1 MAVIKSKNGI
11 LNAIRRFAPSECHF
25 GRGRLSLVSAVVGVP
40 RFATLIKPLTVNRQ
54 LATCSLAF
62 VSIVSSDPQ
71 LVT

>member
-40 RFATLIKPLTVNRQ
+40 DALGPADDYHAGLIIHSRAASFLERR
-54 LATCSLAF
+54 
-62 VSIVSSDPQ
+62 
-71 LVT
+71 